1 LTELELL
8 QKKIRTGIKDCM
20 RVDRFALTRNL
31 NFIGQMIKKG
41 AREETLLKRLH
52 NLEQRVVRSKETKK
66 ERRTHLPKITYP
78 EGLPIV
84 TRKKEIIDAIRHNPV
99 IVITGETGS
108 GKTTQIPKMCIEAG
122 RGIDGAIGCTQPRR
136 IAAVTVSR
144 RIATELNEPL
154 GKSVGYKIRF
164 EEEGGGNN
172 YIKFMTDGILL
183 METQGDRY
191 LNEYDTIIVDEA
203 HERSVN
209 IDFILGIL
217 KTLLEKRRDLKV
229 IITSATID
237 PEKFSKAFDNAP
249 IIEVSGRMYPVE
261 IIYRPLDP
269 ELEERGE
276 NTYVDGAVSAVG
288 DLKRRSKKGDILVFM
303 PTERDIRETC
313 DRIAAKKYSNTSV
326 FPLFARL
333 SSKEQQRVFL
343 PSKGQKIIVATNVA
357 ETSITIPGIRYVI
370 DTGLARISEYNPS
383 TRTKRLP
390 IKGIS
395 KSSALQRKGRCGR
408 VENGICI
415 RLYREEKYES
425 RSLFTEP
432 EILRSNLAEI
442 ILRMIDL
449 KIGDISTFPFMD
461 PPTLRSIKD
470 GYNVLTELGAITRE
484 KGTILLTDR
493 GRKMARMPADPR
505 ISRMIL
511 EAEKEHCVDEV
522 LIIASALSVQ
532 DPRERPLEAE
542 KEADATHKP
551 FINSSSD
558 FMTLLTI
565 WNKYHDTWKTLK
577 TQNRM
582 RKFCKSHFLSYRR
595 MTEWMDIHDQ
605 IATILKEMGI
615 GKKKHTQKLEG
626 EALYA
631 GIHRS
636 ILSGYLSNIAVKKE
650 KNLYQSTKGKEVMI
664 FPGSGIFNGGN
675 DWIVSAEVVETSR
688 IFARTAANIQVSWLE
703 EVGKDLCR
711 FSYSNPH
718 WEKGR
723 EEVVAAEQVTLFGLV
738 IVTERPRSF
747 GPINPEEASQIF
759 IRKALVS
766 GDVKK
771 PPPFLIH
778 NLELIETLQGME
790 DKLRKRNILAGEDE
804 MAEFYEKRL
813 GDVYDMKMLEGIIDD
828 AGSDEF
834 LRMKEEDIV
843 QHYPEDELSLYPD
856 EIAVGNSKLDL
867 CYRFDPGRPD
877 DGVTV
882 KVPAP
887 LAPTAPLEKADWKI
901 PGLLREKITALIKGL
916 PKEYRKKLVPIPR
929 TVEII
934 VNEME
939 EENQSLLVSMAKFVY
954 KRFGV
959 DIPAREWPVDALPD
973 YLKTRFS
980 IIDEKGKEVNSGRD
994 INLLRAKTTGGKKTP
1009 AFKKARSIWEK
1020 RGCTTWDFGD
1030 IPERIQIREKNGI
1043 KSHAYPALEAGEE
1056 CVNLRLFQYRE
1067 EAETSHRD
1075 GVTALYRLHFKKDLR
1090 LLKRYLALPRE
1101 MKPWANYF
1109 GGAEHI
1115 EQSVF
1120 EKTVRD
1126 LFEGDMRKEEEFFL
1140 HAESVRSLILSK
1152 GQEFLREI
1160 GPVLKTYHETR
1171 SLLHEM
1177 EVSNRGNPTLRDFI
1191 AELRSD
1197 LMRLVPENFPMIY
1210 EGKRLLQ
1217 IPRYLN
1223 ALAMRAKRGISHLEK
1238 DRAKAKRLKPFT
1250 ESLDDLSRDVP
1261 HYSTVEKRNAINEF
1275 FWMIEE
1281 YKISLFAPEIKT
1293 LFTVSPKRLDDK
1305 LREIQRMI

>member
-1 LTELELL
+1 M
-8 QKKIRTGIKDCM
+8 KNCM
-20 RVDRFALTRNL
+20 RIDRFTLTRNL

-41 AREETLLKRLH
+41 APEETLLKRLN
-52 NLEQRVVRSKETKK
+52 NLERRMIRSIEIKK
-66 ERRTHLPKITYP
+66 ERLAHLPKITYP
-78 EGLPIV
+78 ENLPI
-84 TRKKEIIDAIRHNPV
+84 TSRKEEIIDAIRHNPV
-99 IVITGETGS
+99 VVITGETGS

-144 RIATELNEPL
+144 RIASELNEPL

-203 HERSVN
+203 HERSIN

-217 KTLLEKRRDLKV
+217 KNLLKKRSDLRV

-237 PEKFSKAFDNAP
+237 PEKFSRAFDNAP

-276 NTYVDGAVSAVG
+276 NTYVDGTVSAVG
-288 DLKRRSKKGDILVFM
+288 DLKRRSKRGNILVFM

-313 DRIAAKKYSNTSV
+313 DRIAAKKYMNTAV

-370 DTGLARISEYNPS
+370 DSGLARIAEYNPS

-408 VENGICI
+408 VQNGICI
-415 RLYREEKYES
+415 RLYTEEKYES
-425 RSLFTEP
+425 RSFFTQP

-449 KIGDISTFPFMD
+449 NIGDISTFPFID
-461 PPTLRSIKD
+461 PPTPKSIKD
-470 GYNVLTELGAITRE
+470 GYNILTELEAITRE

-493 GRKMARMPADPR
+493 GKKMARMPADPR
-505 ISRMIL
+505 ISRMII
-511 EAEKEHCVDEV
+511 EAEKENCVDEV
-522 LIIASALSVQ
+522 LIIASALSIQ

-542 KEADATHKP
+542 KEADETHKP
-551 FINSSSD
+551 FINTSSD

-565 WNKYHDTWKTLK
+565 WNKYHDSWKALK

-582 RKFCKSHFLSYRR
+582 RKFCKAHFLSYRR
-595 MTEWMDIHDQ
+595 MTEWMDIQGQ
-605 IATILKEMGI
+605 IATILKELKI
-615 GKKKHTQKLEG
+615 GKKKRARRLEG
-626 EALYA
+626 EALFA

-688 IFARTAANIQVSWLE
+688 IFARTAANIKVSWLE

-711 FSYSNPH
+711 FSYSTPH

-723 EEVVAAEQVTLFGLV
+723 GEVVAAEQVSLFGLV

-747 GPINPEEASQIF
+747 GPVNPEEASRIF
-759 IRKALVS
+759 IRNALVS

-771 PPPFLIH
+771 TPPFLIH

-804 MAEFYEKRL
+804 MMEFYEKHL
-813 GDVYDMKMLEGIIDD
+813 GTVYDMKMLQDIIDER
-828 AGSDEF
+828 GSDEF
-834 LRMKEEDIV
+834 LTMKEEDIV
-843 QHYPEDELSLYPD
+843 KHYPEDELSLYPD
-856 EIAVGNSKLDL
+856 EIAVGDTKLDL
-867 CYRFDPGRPD
+867 SYRFDPGRPD

-882 KVPAP
+882 RVPAP

-934 VNEME
+934 VSEME
-939 EENQSLLVSMAKFVY
+939 EENQSLLFSLAQFVY

-980 IIDEKGKEVNSGRD
+980 IIDEKGKELNSGRD
-994 INLLRAKTTGGKKTP
+994 INMLRAETDRDKKTP
-1009 AFKKARSIWEK
+1009 AFKRAQSTWEK
-1020 RGCTTWDFGD
+1020 GGLTTWDFGN
-1030 IPERIQIREKNGI
+1030 IPESIKIREKNGI
-1043 KSHAYPALEAGEE
+1043 ESRAYPALEAGEG
-1056 CVNLRLFQYRE
+1056 CVNLRLFKYGE
-1067 EAETSHRD
+1067 EAEKSHRD
-1075 GVTALYRLHFKKDLR
+1075 GVKALYRLHFKKDLK
-1090 LLKRYLALPRE
+1090 LLKRYLALPEE

-1109 GGAEHI
+1109 GGPEYL
-1115 EQSVF
+1115 EKSLF

-1126 LFEGDMRKEEEFFL
+1126 LFENDTRKEEEFFL

-1152 GQEFLREI
+1152 GQESLREI
-1160 GPVLKTYHETR
+1160 GPVLKAYHETR
-1171 SLLHEM
+1171 SLLHDM
-1177 EVSNRGNPTLRDFI
+1177 ELSNRSNPTLWDFI

-1197 LMRLVPENFPMIY
+1197 LVRLVPENFPMIY
-1210 EGKRLLQ
+1210 ESERLLQ

-1223 ALAMRAKRGISHLEK
+1223 ALSMRAKRGISHLEK
-1238 DRAKAKRLKPFT
+1238 DRAKAKRLKSFT
-1250 ESLDDLSRDVP
+1250 DSLDNLSRDVP
-1261 HYSTVEKRNAINEF
+1261 HYSTAEKRKAINEF
-1275 FWMIEE
+1275 SWMIEE

-1293 LFTVSPKRLDDK
+1293 LFTISPKRLDDK
-1305 LREIQRMI
+1305 LREIERTI